1 MSSKS
6 SSVPSV
12 IGRTPTRRPE
22 TLETPRAW
30 ASTTRSS
37 ATRSQTSLA
46 WHVYTF
52 CWWSTLPICHELVSS
67 ERRFARSWTMAVS
80 LCCLAE
86 SLNNSEYL
94 IISRCFASLAVQ
106 TVYCNRFLLLKAV
119 QHIQTKFLNC
129 FLNLFHGWETGHVEQ
144 AKSKLRT
151 WFLDAFKVRIDWDYL
166 GRFAD
171 RKGRHPAVRM
181 KCSPELNFPQGQRM
195 CCQFSL
201 LFCRQAKQ
209 ISSLH
214 VPGAQYP

>member
-1 MSSKS
+1 MF
-6 SSVPSV
+6 
-12 IGRTPTRRPE
+12 RFTRGSNCILQP
-22 TLETPRAW
+22 
-30 ASTTRSS
+30 
-37 ATRSQTSLA
+37 
-46 WHVYTF
+46 V
-52 CWWSTLPICHELVSS
+52 
-67 ERRFARSWTMAVS
+67 FA
-80 LCCLAE
+80 
-86 SLNNSEYL
+86 
-94 IISRCFASLAVQ
+94 
-106 TVYCNRFLLLKAV
+106 LKAV

-201 LFCRQAKQ
+201 LSCRQAKQ

-214 VPGAQYP
+214 VRGAQYPQNVQRLPCSELGQSKTHQINLISHGMQSTCTY